1 MNTYQEMHLVLYMWM
16 AGLWDDEQGLF
27 ICLHVFGPEGPWF
40 EDRIFTDLGHRGTK
54 DPKIVK
60 TLPGSFRIA
69 SGVWS

>member
-1 MNTYQEMHLVLYMWM
+1 MPLVSYMGM
-16 AGLWDDEQGLF
+16 AGVGDEEQRLF
-27 ICLHVFGPEGPWF
+27 ISLHVFGPEGPWF

-60 TLPGSFRIA
+60 MLPGSFRIA